1 MRKKRF
7 TKFGIIIV
15 GLAIVG
21 MLMFSFP
28 LMGAT
33 NSNNSNETTEVE
45 ETSIKEEEDLD
56 DTQEEV
62 EDIDDEDGE
71 DLEEAKKGDADEAD
85 ENLPGGGHE
94 DPDGVNVENEF
105 EGIE

>member
-15 GLAIVG
+15 DLAIVG

-33 NSNNSNETTEVE
+33 TPTPKETTEVE
-45 ETSIKEEEDLD
+45 ETSIKEDKEDLD
-56 DTQEEV
+56 DIQEEV
-62 EDIDDEDGE
+62 EEIDDEDGE
-71 DLEEAKKGDADEAD
+71 DLEEAKEGDADEAD
-85 ENLPGGGHE
+85 ENLLGGGYE
-94 DPDGVNVENEF
+94 DPDGVNVENEV
-105 EGIE
+105 EGIK

>member
-28 LMGAT
+28 LMGAAAT
-33 NSNNSNETTEVE
+33 PKEAAEVE
-45 ETSIKEEEDLD
+45 ETSIKEDKEDLD
-56 DTQEEV
+56 DIQEEV

-71 DLEEAKKGDADEAD
+71 ELEEAKKGDEDD
-85 ENLPGGGHE
+85 VDKNLPGGGYE
-94 DPDGVNVENEF
+94 DPDGANVENEF

>member
-15 GLAIVG
+15 GLAIVS

-28 LMGAT
+28 LMGAAAIPE
-33 NSNNSNETTEVE
+33 ETKAAE
-45 ETSIKEEEDLD
+45 ETSIKEDLD
-56 DTQEEV
+56 DIQEEV
-62 EDIDDEDGE
+62 EDIDDENGE

-94 DPDGVNVENEF
+94 DPNGVNVENEF

>member
-1 MRKKRF
+1 MRKRKF

-33 NSNNSNETTEVE
+33 EPLKDAPKVE
-45 ETSIKEEEDLD
+45 DSIKEGKEDLD
-56 DTQEEV
+56 E
-62 EDIDDEDGE
+62 
-71 DLEEAKKGDADEAD
+71 
-85 ENLPGGGHE
+85 
-94 DPDGVNVENEF
+94 VNVENEF
-105 EGIE
+105 ESIE